1 MRRRQASVAP
11 DDEPVASGEQF
22 SPLTNAAGAL
32 SDAVARLTGASADR
46 PEEPEPGAAAHVDDG
61 HEKHRALSA
70 LGGVVSDLATAARV
84 GGKGAVVGGA
94 FLADLLTITA
104 TRLPL
109 RDKATIMAQHP
120 GLDTEQLADS
130 LVAAAQRVSGTIGG
144 AAGGLAAAQWLATPS
159 LIAVPLEL
167 AAETLL
173 VAAVELKLVAELHE
187 IYDAR
192 PAGELSERATA
203 YLGSWTAQRGLSGE
217 GQTVGMAARLAS
229 AGTAAMRRR
238 ITGRLARNLGS
249 FLPFLAGAV
258 VGARNNSFGTRRLS
272 QRLREDLAAHP
283 QPIPSQRLGRPG
295 DAPRPKADDH
305 HDHR

>member
-1 MRRRQASVAP
+1 MMPEPALSSALSTAAAALGEAVAGLTGGHAADSP
-11 DDEPVASGEQF
+11 RASGKKG
-22 SPLTNAAGAL
+22 AAAAISGVM
-32 SDAVARLTGASADR
+32 SGLTGAA
-46 PEEPEPGAAAHVDDG
+46 
-61 HEKHRALSA
+61 RA
-70 LGGVVSDLATAARV
+70 

-94 FLADLLTITA
+94 FLADLLTNTA

-109 RDKATIMAQHP
+109 RDKATLKEQHP
-120 GLDTEQLADS
+120 GQDTEQIADS
-130 LVAAAQRVSGTIGG
+130 LVAAAAKVSGTIGG

-159 LIAVPLEL
+159 LIAIPVEL

-192 PAGELSERATA
+192 PRGELGDRATA

-217 GQTVGMAARLAS
+217 GPTVGLASRLAA
-229 AGTAAMRRR
+229 AGTTALRKR

-258 VGARNNSFGTRRLS
+258 IGARNNSSGTRKLS
-272 QRLREDLAAHP
+272 KRLRADLATQP
-283 QPIPSQRLGRPG
+283 QRIASERLG
-295 DAPRPKADDH
+295 AH
-305 HDHR
+305 

>member
-1 MRRRQASVAP
+1 MMP
-11 DDEPVASGEQF
+11 EPAVSSSLSKAAAALGE
-22 SPLTNAAGAL
+22 
-32 SDAVARLTGASADR
+32 AVAGLTGGPGADFPRAPGKKGAASAI
-46 PEEPEPGAAAHVDDG
+46 
-61 HEKHRALSA
+61 S
-70 LGGVVSDLATAARV
+70 GVVSGLAGAARV

-94 FLADLLTITA
+94 FLADLLTNTA

-109 RDKATIMAQHP
+109 RDKATLIEQHP
-120 GLDTEQLADS
+120 GQDTEQVVDS
-130 LVAAAQRVSGTIGG
+130 LVSAAAKVSGTIGG

-159 LIAVPLEL
+159 LIAIPVEL

-192 PAGELSERATA
+192 PRGELGDRATA

-217 GQTVGMAARLAS
+217 GQTVGLAARLAA
-229 AGTAAMRRR
+229 AGTTALRKR

-258 VGARNNSFGTRRLS
+258 IGARTNSSGTRTLS
-272 QRLREDLAAHP
+272 KRLRADLATQP
-283 QPIPSQRLGRPG
+283 QWIASERLGL
-295 DAPRPKADDH
+295 H
-305 HDHR
+305 